1 MKKRLAWLVLCCFAS
16 NAYSNDEV
24 SITLVG
30 YISPVCEFTS
40 QNSNLEFSFNG
51 IANTA
56 LEINCNSPMRI
67 SMQSLNGGLSHE
79 KSNQISPYNINWSLE
94 GANKSVSV
102 SAQAIKST
110 YSFNIDE
117 ILFDSIAEI
126 QLTLDEPL
134 IYAGRYQDVIR
145 IEMTPSVVSGGVW

>member
-1 MKKRLAWLVLCCFAS
+1 MKRLAWLVLCCFAS

-30 YISPVCEFTS
+30 HISPVCEFTS
-40 QNSNLEFSFNG
+40 QNNNLEFSSSG
-51 IANTA
+51 VANTT

-79 KSNQISPYNINWSLE
+79 QSSRVSSYNINWSLE

-102 SAQAIKST
+102 SAQATKST
-110 YSFNIDE
+110 YSFNIND

-134 IYAGRYQDVIR
+134 IYAGSYQDVIR
-145 IEMTPSVVSGGVW
+145 IEMTPSVVSGGVL

>member
-1 MKKRLAWLVLCCFAS
+1 MKRLAWLVLCCFAS

-30 YISPVCEFTS
+30 HISPVCEFTS
-40 QNSNLEFSFNG
+40 QNNNLEFSSSG
-51 IANTA
+51 VANTT

-79 KSNQISPYNINWSLE
+79 QSSRVSSYNINWSLE
-94 GANKSVSV
+94 GANNNVSV
-102 SAQAIKST
+102 SAQATKST
-110 YSFNIDE
+110 YSFNIDD

-126 QLTLDEPL
+126 QLTLDDPL
-134 IYAGRYQDVIR
+134 IYAGSYQDVIR
-145 IEMTPSVVSGGVW
+145 IEMTPSVVSGGVL

>member
-1 MKKRLAWLVLCCFAS
+1 MKRLAWLVLCCFAS

-30 YISPVCEFTS
+30 HISPVCEFTS
-40 QNSNLEFSFNG
+40 QNNNLEFSSDG
-51 IANTA
+51 VANTT

-79 KSNQISPYNINWSLE
+79 QSSSYNINWKLE
-94 GANKSVSV
+94 GANNNVSV
-102 SAQAIKST
+102 SAQATKST
-110 YSFNIDE
+110 YSFNIND

-134 IYAGRYQDVIR
+134 IYAGSYQDVIR
-145 IEMTPSVVSGGVW
+145 IEMTPSVVSGGVL

>member
-1 MKKRLAWLVLCCFAS
+1 MKRLAWLIFCCFAS

-24 SITLVG
+24 SIILVG
-30 YISPVCEFTS
+30 FISPVCEFTS
-40 QNSNLEFSFNG
+40 QNSNLEFSSSG
-51 IANTA
+51 VANTT

-79 KSNQISPYNINWSLE
+79 QSNRISSYNINWALE
-94 GANKSVSV
+94 GANKIVSI

-110 YSFNIDE
+110 YNFNIDD
-117 ILFDSIAEI
+117 ILFNTIAEI

-134 IYAGRYQDVIR
+134 IYAGSYQDVIR
-145 IEMTPSVVSGGVW
+145 IEMTPSVVSGGVL